1 MIKKLLQFA
10 AVTFLFVAVVIAFTS
25 DESLSSGVTN
35 YYSSA
40 FMGFIFLYP
49 MVAAVIVWEHSSSRN
64 LKCWTAGAG
73 FMFTLAFVWSIGVES
88 FTSGDVAKW
97 IEQLALLLY
106 FFVLSSSLSSVFV
119 RLFMRA
125 WRFLRFLAVKLK
137 GFSRALP
144 N

>member
-25 DESLSSGVTN
+25 DESLSSGVGD

-40 FMGFIFLYP
+40 FMTFIFLYP

-73 FMFTLAFVWSIGVES
+73 FMITLAFVWSIGLES
-88 FTSGDVAKW
+88 FTSGDLAKW

-125 WRFLRFLAVKLK
+125 WGLLRFLAVKLK
-137 GFSRALP
+137 GFSRALS

>member
-10 AVTFLFVAVVIAFTS
+10 AVTFLLVALVIAFTS
-25 DESLSSGVTN
+25 DESLTSGVGD
-35 YYSSA
+35 YYSGA

-49 MVAAVIVWEHSSSRN
+49 FVAAIIVWEHSTSRN
-64 LKCWTAGAG
+64 LKCWSAGAG
-73 FMFTLAFVWSIGVES
+73 FMVTLAFIWSIGSEP
-88 FTSGDVAKW
+88 FTTGDLARW
-97 IEQLALLLY
+97 IEQLALLSY
-106 FFVLSSSLSSVFV
+106 FFVLSSSLCSVFV

-125 WRFLRFLAVKLK
+125 WGLLRFLAVKLK

>member
-10 AVTFLFVAVVIAFTS
+10 VVTFLFVTVVIAFTS
-25 DESLSSGVTN
+25 DESLSSGVGD

-40 FMGFIFLYP
+40 FMGFILLYP
-49 MVAAVIVWEHSSSRN
+49 MVATVIVWEHSSSRN

-73 FMFTLAFVWSIGVES
+73 FMFTLAFVWSIGLES

-97 IEQLALLLY
+97 IEQMALLLY
-106 FFVLSSSLSSVFV
+106 FFVLSSSLSSVFI

-125 WRFLRFLAVKLK
+125 WGLLRFFAVKLK
-137 GFSRALP
+137 RFSRALP

>member
-10 AVTFLFVAVVIAFTS
+10 VVTFLFVTVVIAFTS
-25 DESLSSGVTN
+25 DESLSSGVGD

-40 FMGFIFLYP
+40 FMGFVILYP
-49 MVAAVIVWEHSSSRN
+49 MVAAAIVWEHSSSWN

-73 FMFTLAFVWSIGVES
+73 FMFTLAFVWSIGIES

-106 FFVLSSSLSSVFV
+106 FFVLSSSLSSVLA

-125 WRFLRFLAVKLK
+125 WCLLRFLAVKLK